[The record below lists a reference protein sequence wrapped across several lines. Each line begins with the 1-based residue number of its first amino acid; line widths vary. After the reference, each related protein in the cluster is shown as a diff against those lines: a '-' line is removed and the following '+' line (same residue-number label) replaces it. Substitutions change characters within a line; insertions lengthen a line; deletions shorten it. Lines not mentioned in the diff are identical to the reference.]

1 MDSSPLLPSASFR
14 VYQADGFPGRV
25 YFANTTVIL
34 SLACQAC
41 PERVAEPEQEAQC
54 ELELNW
60 GGGKEVGDF
69 GRRPEEKSLESVND
83 MGGVAEDHGE
93 TQATL

>member
-1 MDSSPLLPSASFR
+1 MDSSPLLPTSSFR
-14 VYQADGFPGRV
+14 VYQADGLPGRA

-41 PERVAEPEQEAQC
+41 PGRVAELEQEAQC
-54 ELELNW
+54 ELGLNW
-60 GGGKEVGDF
+60 GRGKEVGDF

-83 MGGVAEDHGE
+83 VGGVVEDPGE
-93 TQATL
+93 T